1 MRMSWLIARR
11 ELREIVRD
19 HNLVIPLLMLPC
31 LMGILTGMSALTS
44 ARGSA
49 NMGVA
54 MTSAVLDQLPDA
66 AQRRLAAQAQ
76 STASGSQAS
85 DGGSPG
91 IPIEQLTV
99 GTLLKALSLPL
110 FWIVAVAL
118 TPAVAAD
125 SFVGEK
131 ERGTIE
137 PLLATPVHNRE
148 LFAGKLMTA
157 VIPAVMGI
165 WLCPAVFSELVTVSH
180 SL

>member
-49 NMGVA
+49 NIGVA

-66 AQRRLAAQAQ
+66 AQRRLAVQAQ
-76 STASGSQAS
+76 STASGPQTS

-91 IPIEQLTV
+91 IR
-99 GTLLKALSLPL
+99 
-110 FWIVAVAL
+110 IV
-118 TPAVAAD
+118 
-125 SFVGEK
+125 
-131 ERGTIE
+131 
-137 PLLATPVHNRE
+137 
-148 LFAGKLMTA
+148 
-157 VIPAVMGI
+157 
-165 WLCPAVFSELVTVSH
+165 H
-180 SL
+180 ST